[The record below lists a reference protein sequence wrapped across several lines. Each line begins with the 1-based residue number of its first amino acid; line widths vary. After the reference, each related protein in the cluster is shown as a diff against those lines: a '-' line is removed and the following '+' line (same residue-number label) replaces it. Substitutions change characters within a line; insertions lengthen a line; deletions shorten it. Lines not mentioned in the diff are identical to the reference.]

1 MASILLDF
9 SPLVNDFAIK
19 NHLRRLI
26 IAVSEI
32 PVDLFEETPETIKIM
47 KNIGN
52 LPLQIRHAQPH
63 TAARTAATA
72 VTTQLKSN
80 PSQHNIAQ
88 SNMSNFTQ
96 NTFEDDSSQVSEATT
111 NETVISQP
119 RTDQNDEGEEGSEET
134 SVCEEL
140 SVKTLANM
148 FDFRLSD
155 PSMTKSLHKLIK
167 ESKLD
172 SKCYQQQLQQTTI
185 DVESCSEC

>member
-1 MASILLDF
+1 MQPFDTQF
-9 SPLVNDFAIK
+9 
-19 NHLRRLI
+19 I
-26 IAVSEI
+26 ISVSEI

-52 LPLQIRHAQPH
+52 LPLQIRHAQPLSAVV
-63 TAARTAATA
+63 TSAAGQSTKI
-72 VTTQLKSN
+72 KSN
-80 PSQHNIAQ
+80 SSQHNIAQ
-88 SNMSNFTQ
+88 SNTMSNFTQ

-119 RTDQNDEGEEGSEET
+119 RTDQNDEGEEGSEDT

-172 SKCYQQQLQQTTI
+172 SKCYQQLQQTTI
-185 DVESCSEC
+185 DVKSCSEC